1 MDDESIGQERRK
13 SQISEAE
20 IQLLVNKYIDKA
32 SDKIAD
38 KCVDRIKN
46 AQHDCEA
53 FRIFR
58 DKDNILRFYNTEKKI
73 DDHIVQHKER
83 EETEERL
90 YARRHKNTL
99 LFVALINSPTIY
111 FIITKFVLFFK

>member
-1 MDDESIGQERRK
+1 MSDERRK
-13 SQISEAE
+13 SQISESE
-20 IQLLVNKYIDKA
+20 IQLLVNEYIDKA

-58 DKDNILRFYNTEKKI
+58 DKENIVRFYNTEKKI
-73 DDHIVQHKER
+73 DDHIIQHKNR
-83 EETEERL
+83 EATEERL

-111 FIITKFVLFFK
+111 FVVTKLVLLFK

>member
-1 MDDESIGQERRK
+1 MSNYENEQRK
-13 SQISEAE
+13 SQISVSE
-20 IQLLVNKYIDKA
+20 IQLLVNESIDNT
-32 SDKIAD
+32 SDKIAN
-38 KCVDRIKN
+38 KCVDRIKSE
-46 AQHDCEA
+46 QHDCEA

-58 DKDNILRFYNTEKKI
+58 DKENVVRFYNTEKKI
-73 DDHIVQHKER
+73 DDHIIQHKHR

>member
-1 MDDESIGQERRK
+1 MMYDESIGHERRK
-13 SQISEAE
+13 SQISESE
-20 IQLLVNKYIDKA
+20 IQLLVNEYIDKA

-58 DKDNILRFYNTEKKI
+58 DKENVVRFYNTEKKI
-73 DDHIVQHKER
+73 DDHIVVHKKK
-83 EETEERL
+83 EEEDERL
-90 YARRHKNTL
+90 YNKRHKNTL

-111 FIITKFVLFFK
+111 YIITKFVSFL